1 MAQND
6 TDPTVQR
13 LQTERLRSMTMEQRH
28 AITEDLTAITVQLS
42 REAIAAS
49 MPGASKSDVM
59 LRWIELVYGK
69 ELADRVAPLKHRL
82 GGPGTP

>member
-1 MAQND
+1 MASND

-13 LQTERLRSMTMEQRH
+13 LQTECLRRMTMAQRH

-42 REAIAAS
+42 REAVAAN

-69 ELADRVAPLKHRL
+69 ELALRVAPFRDRL
-82 GGPGTP
+82 GVPSRR